1 MANLIDGKQ
10 IANNIISELKQ
21 WPVPVKRLV
30 GVLVGDDK
38 ASLSFLKQKEK
49 TAEQLGVKFE
59 LKKFSDRLSQNELEG
74 EIRNISTDDEVGGII
89 VQLPLPRKYERTP
102 ILNVIGIEKD
112 VDVLNGES
120 ISVLAP
126 AAGAVKRILSEI
138 DFDLAGKRVVV
149 VGPGLLIGRP
159 VATWLM
165 DKVIKLTVLG
175 KAKLDIVAL
184 QEADLVVSGTG
195 QAKLIRGQ
203 HIKSGAVVIDFGYGS
218 IAGELTGDVDMK
230 TVLEVAEYVTPTP
243 GGTGPIV
250 VAQLFENFFKMNM

>member
-10 IANNIISELKQ
+10 ITNNIISELKQ

-74 EIRNISTDDEVGGII
+74 EIRTISADDEVGGII
-89 VQLPLPRKYERTP
+89 VQLPLPRKYDRTP
-102 ILNVIGIEKD
+102 ILNAIGIEKD

-203 HIKSGAVVIDFGYGS
+203 HIKPGAVVIDFGYGS
-218 IAGELTGDVDMK
+218 IAGELTGDVDLK
-230 TVLEVAEYVTPTP
+230 TVFEVAEYVTPTP

>member
-1 MANLIDGKQ
+1 MAELIDGKQ
-10 IANNIISELKQ
+10 IAAKIIGELKQ
-21 WPVPVKRLV
+21 RPVPVKRLV
-30 GVLVGDDK
+30 GILVGDDK

-49 TAEQLGVKFE
+49 TAEQLGVRFE

-74 EIRNISTDDEVGGII
+74 EVRNISADDEVGGII
-89 VQLPLPRKYERTP
+89 VQLPLPRKYERMP
-102 ILNVIGIEKD
+102 VLNIIGLEKD

-120 ISVLAP
+120 IAVLAP
-126 AAGAVKRILSEI
+126 AAGAVKRILEEI
-138 DFDLAGKRVVV
+138 HFDLAGKRVVV

-175 KAKLDIVAL
+175 KSKLDVAAL
-184 QEADLVVSGTG
+184 QEADLVISGTG

-203 HIKSGAVVIDFGYGS
+203 HIKPGAVVIDFGYGS
-218 IAGELTGDVDMK
+218 IAGELTGDIDMK
-230 TVLEVAEYVTPTP
+230 TVSEVAEYVTPTP